1 MASDGHQSATQ
12 RVEVGLRIVLA
23 VLTRNR
29 PLMLQC
35 CLDAVAAMA
44 PPPGCDVLALV
55 IDNGSAAET
64 LARNRAA
71 VAQHAGAFPARL
83 VSEPTPGIPAAR
95 NRAIAEALAEDADA
109 LVFLDDDQTAPPDW
123 LCVLTVVWRETGADA
138 VKSGVDWRF
147 DPPGRHREQFPSD
160 FDDPNA
166 PLRQAHL
173 PVLATNGVLIDRRLW
188 DALGLRFDERFAF
201 CGGED
206 TLFFMK
212 AAALGANLALT
223 RETRATE
230 RCPAAKQQVGWLLRR
245 AWRVGSNEIA
255 MGIKPRS
262 RADAIGRGVL
272 RAVWGVVLTAAFAW
286 SPQERQRHM
295 MKAAKAMGMVSAAM
309 GRHYGEYRTVVGD

>member
-1 MASDGHQSATQ
+1 MEIGAHQSATPLL
-12 RVEVGLRIVLA
+12 EAGLRIVMA
-23 VLTRNR
+23 VLTRDR

-35 CLDAVAAMA
+35 CLDAVAAMT
-44 PPPGCDVLALV
+44 PPPNCAVLALV

-64 LARNRAA
+64 LARNRATVGA
-71 VAQHAGAFPARL
+71 RLGAFAARL

-123 LCVLTVVWRETGADA
+123 LCVLIDVWRETGADA

-147 DPPGRHREQFPSD
+147 DPPGRHREHFPSD
-160 FDDPNA
+160 FADADA
-166 PLRQAHL
+166 PLRQTHL
-173 PVLATNGVLIDRRLW
+173 PILATNGVLIDRSIW
-188 DALGLRFDERFAF
+188 GALGLRFDERFAF

-212 AAALGANLALT
+212 AAARGANLTLT

-245 AWRVGSNEIA
+245 AWRVGANEIA

-262 RADAIGRGVL
+262 RVDAVSRGML
-272 RAVWGVVLTAAFAW
+272 RAVWGAVLTAAFVW
-286 SPQERQRHM
+286 RPRERLRQM
-295 MKAAKAMGMVSAAM
+295 MKAAKALGMVSAAM